1 MRRLTPALSSLST
14 GSTDKTN
21 FLDVLPVWW
30 QLTSVAEWGGG
41 AKTWPFW
48 SSMDTLMD
56 FPCGSVVKNL
66 PTVHE
71 TQKMWVGSLDWD
83 DPLEEEMT
91 TTPVFLPGKSQ
102 GQRSLAGYSH
112 GIAKSW
118 TWLTDWAHTHRD
130 TNRQVFLQSSFP
142 GGQGFVGCV
151 EQLDFFLCPVLLP
164 PHSLIP
170 SKHLTLYLSLFKV
183 CFWRTS
189 PVAASL
195 SVWSSCLSF
204 PHLLKQW
211 SENLWFYSSCLAA
224 VMSHSLWPHGL

>member
-1 MRRLTPALSSLST
+1 MWLSGKESAYSAWDT
-14 GSTDKTN
+14 K
-21 FLDVLPVWW
+21 DVGWIPGLGRSP
-30 QLTSVAEWGGG
+30 GGG
-41 AKTWPFW
+41 NDNH
-48 SSMDTLMD
+48 SSFLAWEIPGTEEPGGLQSWH
-56 FPCGSVVKNL
+56 CK
-66 PTVHE
+66 E
-71 TQKMWVGSLDWD
+71 LD
-83 DPLEEEMT
+83 
-91 TTPVFLPGKSQ
+91 
-102 GQRSLAGYSH
+102 
-112 GIAKSW
+112 
-118 TWLTDWAHTHRD
+118 LTDWAHMHRD

-195 SVWSSCLSF
+195 SIWSSCLSF

-224 VMSHSLWPHGL
+224 VISHSLWPHGL